1 MLKQD
6 EEFVVLI
13 SRIREG
19 SEEAML
25 ELVEKYSQHVHR
37 AVRRKLNRA
46 MRSKFDSEDFVQAVW
61 ASFFENRDRLL
72 EFPSSRDLIM
82 FLARIARNKVIDEIR
97 RRFVMQG
104 RNVNREVPLE
114 QSGARKTLVSP
125 GPTASEMMMADETFQ
140 QMTTRLP
147 DRNRRIAELKRSGA
161 SHFEIAATLGIE
173 PKTVQRVL
181 RRLLREE
188 DS

>member
-1 MLKQD
+1 MLTQD
-6 EEFVVLI
+6 EEFVVLVR
-13 SRIREG
+13 RIREG

-25 ELVEKYSQHVHR
+25 ELVEKCGQHVHR

-72 EFPSSRDLIM
+72 EFPSSRDLIL
-82 FLARIARNKVIDEIR
+82 FLARIAHNKVIDEIR
-97 RRFVMQG
+97 RRFVMKG
-104 RNVNREVPLE
+104 KNVNREVPLDL
-114 QSGARKTLVSP
+114 SGARKTLVSP
-125 GPTASEMMMADETFQ
+125 DPTASEVMMADETYQ
-140 QMTTRLP
+140 QITTGQP
-147 DRNRRIAELKRSGA
+147 DRDRQIAELKRSGA
-161 SHFEIAATLGIE
+161 SHFEIAGALGIE

-188 DS
+188 VS

>member
-1 MLKQD
+1 MLTKDQ
-6 EEFVVLI
+6 EFVGLM
-13 SRIREG
+13 SRIRDG

-25 ELVEKYSQHVHR
+25 ELVEKYGHHVHR

-61 ASFFENRDRLL
+61 ASFFENRSRLL
-72 EFPSSRDLIM
+72 EFPSSRDLIL
-82 FLARIARNKVIDEIR
+82 FLARIAHNKVIDEIR
-97 RRFVMQG
+97 RRFVLQG
-104 RNVNREVPLE
+104 KNVNREVSLD

-125 GPTASEMMMADETFQ
+125 GPTASEVMMADETFQ
-140 QMTTRLP
+140 QMTMGQP
-147 DRNRRIAELKRSGA
+147 DRYRRIAELKRSGA
-161 SHFEIAATLGIE
+161 SHFEIAAELGVE

-188 DS
+188 TA